1 MDRVISIALDLSGPS
16 EQLPE
21 RVAGC
26 VNACSEHDDIN
37 LVLFGN
43 AAQLQKIMTSYG
55 PLSNRIR
62 IVGSAEEVTEGDAI
76 VDAVR
81 KKKDSSLVKGLE
93 MLRSGEAGAFL
104 SCNTRR
110 IVGSAALMMLGRIER
125 LSVSPMATLVPG
137 ISPAGVLHLVFVT
150 FRLASGGMTGVK
162 PADFVRFAS
171 MGSLYM
177 RFLNALEKPTVG
189 LLSDS
194 ELPLN
199 GGMLYG
205 DSYEL
210 LRRNGENRFIGTI
223 RPEDLYHNKADVVVC
238 DGFSGGLLLGLIS
251 GVIKDIKF
259 AASPVRRNPIFGKSR
274 DIATERMLS
283 SLDFT
288 SRGMT
293 FFPGL
298 TGHVISLCDKP
309 NRDTIQKAI
318 GHAALLVRE
327 DLRGR
332 LISLLRL

>member
-110 IVGSAALMMLGRIER
+110 IVGSAALMMLGKIER

-137 ISPAGVLHLVFVT
+137 IRREFLIIDSG
-150 FRLASGGMTGVK
+150 SGGMTGVK

-177 RFLNALEKPTVG
+177 RFINALEKPTVG

-210 LRRNGENRFIGTI
+210 LRRNGENRFIGTV

-259 AASPVRRNPIFGKSR
+259 AASPVRRHPLFGKSR
-274 DIATERMLS
+274 DLATERMLS

-327 DLRGR
+327 DMRGR